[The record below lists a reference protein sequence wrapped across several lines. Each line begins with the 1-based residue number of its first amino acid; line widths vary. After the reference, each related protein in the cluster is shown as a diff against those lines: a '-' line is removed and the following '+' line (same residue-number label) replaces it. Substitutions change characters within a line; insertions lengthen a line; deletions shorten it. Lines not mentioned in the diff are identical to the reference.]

1 LGRASAYDEALRKN
15 EAGLLAEALARN
27 LFGNAEKPS
36 NAVEKVT
43 NYVIQSSQ
51 ALENAVIGD
60 FYSAKLPFFAVIDE
74 D

>member
-1 LGRASAYDEALRKN
+1 
-15 EAGLLAEALARN
+15 LAEALARN